1 MEYIPLSKLYYKD
14 LRQYEETYNSRFNS
28 ECAVHLDF
36 LIHDHSAFFLELP
49 DLLKAHIR
57 IQNIDKKVY
66 SVCQVLPPAALKQFR
81 NRCLVEEIVL
91 TNNIEGVY
99 STRREIGE
107 LLEDLENRS
116 RRNRFYGL
124 VQKYVMLTR
133 SPNLPLSS
141 CQDIRNIYNDLV
153 LPEVLE
159 VDPEDAPDGEIF
171 RKGPVS
177 VENAAQKEI
186 HRGLY
191 PEAAILSA
199 MDKALAILND
209 ESILPLFRAGVFH
222 YLFGYIHPFYEGNGR
237 TSRFIS
243 SYLLSLAFEPILGY
257 RLSYTIKENIKKY
270 YDAFKLCN
278 DPRNKGDITPFLL
291 MFVEMIELSIR
302 HLLDALDER
311 QSRLDHYHQYI
322 EHLPEGKDNAELYSY
337 LIQATLFSVDG
348 ISKKDLATLLH
359 ISETTLVKRLRPL
372 INAGLL
378 IREKPSR
385 KVYYRLDLDA
395 LDQRYSALFS

>member
-36 LIHDHSAFFLELP
+36 LIHDHPAFFLELP

-141 CQDIRNIYNDLV
+141 CQDIR
-153 LPEVLE
+153 
-159 VDPEDAPDGEIF
+159 
-171 RKGPVS
+171 
-177 VENAAQKEI
+177 
-186 HRGLY
+186 
-191 PEAAILSA
+191 
-199 MDKALAILND
+199 
-209 ESILPLFRAGVFH
+209 
-222 YLFGYIHPFYEGNGR
+222 
-237 TSRFIS
+237 
-243 SYLLSLAFEPILGY
+243 
-257 RLSYTIKENIKKY
+257 
-270 YDAFKLCN
+270 
-278 DPRNKGDITPFLL
+278 
-291 MFVEMIELSIR
+291 
-302 HLLDALDER
+302 

-322 EHLPEGKDNAELYSY
+322 EHLHEGKDNAELYSY